1 MNQKPEPGNRK
12 PSIIVIC
19 GPTGIGK
26 TSAGI
31 EAAEAFGGEIISAD
45 SMQIYKYMDIGT
57 AKPTPAE
64 REHVFHHM
72 IDIIEPDED
81 FSAARFSSLAIATI
95 RKLSE
100 KKIPPFV
107 VGGTG
112 LYIKAL
118 THGLFDPGA
127 IRADAKI
134 RLKKEAELHGTEFLY
149 NRLKKS
155 DPVAADRI
163 HSNDTFRIIRA
174 LEIFETTGTAISEY
188 QGKHGFSE
196 RMFNVLKIGLTI
208 ERQALYDR
216 IEKRVDSMIEDGF
229 IDEVRRLIEMNY
241 TADLKS
247 MQSIG
252 YRHIVDY
259 IAGRTPL
266 DETVRIL
273 KRDTRRF
280 AKRQMTWFNA
290 DPEIVWLKPDQVN
303 DIKMLAG
310 SFFKATGNRD

>member
-1 MNQKPEPGNRK
+1 MSRKPETVNRK
-12 PSIIVIC
+12 PSVIVIC

-31 EAAEAFGGEIISAD
+31 ETAEAFGGEIISAD

-57 AKPTPAE
+57 AKPTLEE
-64 REHVFHHM
+64 RARIFHHM
-72 IDIIEPDED
+72 IDIVEPDED
-81 FSAARFSSLAIATI
+81 FSAARFASLAAESI

-100 KKIPPFV
+100 KKITPFV

-118 THGLFDPGA
+118 TNGLFDPGA
-127 IRADAKI
+127 ICTDAKI

-163 HSNDTFRIIRA
+163 HPNDTFRIIRA

-188 QGKHGFSE
+188 HGKHSFSE
-196 RMFNVLKIGLTI
+196 KMFNVLKIGLTI

-216 IEKRVDSMIEDGF
+216 IEKRVDSMIEAGF

-252 YRHIVDY
+252 YRHFFDY
-259 IAGRTPL
+259 ISGRVQL

-273 KRDTRRF
+273 KQDTRRF

-290 DPEIVWLKPDQVN
+290 DPEIVWVKPDQVN
-303 DIKMLAG
+303 DINLLVG
-310 SFFKATGNRD
+310 SFLKETGNK